1 MRGVVMERLRI
12 EGGGRVGRHWLVGGV
27 ARVLRV
33 RQVLGITLVVLAGF
47 SLD

>member
-12 EGGGRVGRHWLVGGV
+12 EGGGRVGRRLVGGV
-27 ARVLRV
+27 ARVLWV
-33 RQVLGITLVVLAGF
+33 RQVLGITLMVLAGF